1 MVRLPPLAEG
11 EQTESMTDPVDWNQK
26 WRERGAEE
34 LIPDPW
40 LERALPLLPA
50 GRALDLACGRGR
62 NALYL
67 ATQGFAVTAV
77 DASAEGLA
85 LLDQEARRRG
95 LALTLRQQD
104 LEAEPQ
110 LPLAAYEV
118 VIDFFYLQRSLF
130 PSLKAALVPGGVV
143 VMRTFSSAGGFPGG
157 PRRKEF
163 ILQPGELLE
172 QFSGW
177 EILLHEEGLESSR
190 KGGGLVGIVA
200 RKPPLSK
207 SEPLAASCV

>member
-1 MVRLPPLAEG
+1 MENPP
-11 EQTESMTDPVDWNQK
+11 VNWNQK
-26 WRERGAEE
+26 WRERAAED

-62 NALYL
+62 NALHL
-67 ATQGFAVTAV
+67 AEHGFAVTAV
-77 DASAEGLA
+77 DGSAEGLA
-85 LLDQEARRRG
+85 LLGEEARRRG

-104 LEAEPQ
+104 LEAAPQ
-110 LPLAAYEV
+110 LPVAAFEV

-130 PSLKAALVPGGVV
+130 PALKAALVPGGVV
-143 VMRTFSSAGGFPGG
+143 VMRTFSFAGGFAGG
-157 PRRKEF
+157 PRRQEF
-163 ILQPGELLE
+163 ILHPGELLE
-172 QFSGW
+172 QFAGW

-200 RKPPLSK
+200 RKPLPGGG
-207 SEPLAASCV
+207 EEAGSCV

>member
-1 MVRLPPLAEG
+1 MNN
-11 EQTESMTDPVDWNQK
+11 TPVNWNQK
-26 WRERGAEE
+26 WRERAAAD
-34 LIPDPW
+34 LIPDLW
-40 LERALPLLPA
+40 LQRALPLLPA

-62 NALYL
+62 NALHL
-67 ATQGFAVTAV
+67 AEHGFAVTAV
-77 DASAEGLA
+77 DGSAEGLA
-85 LLDQEARRRG
+85 LLAEEARRRG
-95 LALTLRQQD
+95 LELTLRQQD
-104 LEAEPQ
+104 LEAETR
-110 LPLAAYEV
+110 LPVAAFEV

-130 PSLKAALVPGGVV
+130 PALKAALVPGGVV

-172 QFSGW
+172 QFGGW

-200 RKPPLSK
+200 RKPLFGQCG
-207 SEPLAASCV
+207 EAESCA